1 MGLRRH
7 VNKLG
12 PLIVGLGMATAVAAQ
27 SVPAGVDN
35 AATLQRIDALLGS
48 RTCSAEAQC
57 RVIGVGA
64 RSCGGPES
72 YHSYST
78 LDVDEAAL
86 RRLVA
91 QHAEARLQAAQ
102 RGGETSLCDMQEPPT
117 VICRFSPA
125 PAAPGARG
133 GVCTLVPAQ
142 RGAGML
148 HTH

>member
-7 VNKLG
+7 AGKLG
-12 PLIVGLGMATAVAAQ
+12 LLIGGLGLAAAVAAQ
-27 SVPAGVDN
+27 SVPAGAESAD
-35 AATLQRIDALLGS
+35 TLQRIDALLGS
-48 RTCSAEAQC
+48 RACSAEAQC

-86 RRLVA
+86 RRLVT
-91 QHAEARLQAAQ
+91 QHAEARLQTAQ
-102 RGGETSLCDMQEPPT
+102 RRGEISTCDMQEPPS
-117 VICRFSPA
+117 VICRFSA
-125 PAAPGARG
+125 AQAAPGTRS

-142 RGAGML
+142 HGAGL
-148 HTH
+148 RHTR